1 MDKTTK
7 TILIVIGSLVVLC
20 ACAFAALLG
29 TGIWSFG
36 KVVQFADQNT
46 TEDPQKV
53 AQIASEIAEFDLPE
67 GFTKQYG
74 MKIASFSMVQYT
86 TRSEDTYI
94 FLAQFPAETSI
105 NPEEMMREINNGTR
119 DPSSPWRNMDT
130 TLVEQK
136 PIMIRGEETTLS
148 IGEGTN
154 DKGILYRMANAKF
167 QGKGKGPALLM
178 IVTPANQWDSKMV
191 TDFAASLR

>member
-20 ACAFAALLG
+20 ACTFAALLG
-29 TGIWSFG
+29 TGIWSFS

-67 GFTKQYG
+67 GFTTQYG
-74 MKIASFSMVQYT
+74 MKIAAFSMVQYT

-94 FLAQFPAETSI
+94 FLAQFPAQTSI
-105 NPEEMMREINNGTR
+105 NPEEMMREINNGAR
-119 DPSSPWRNMDT
+119 DPSSPWHNMDT

-136 PIMIRGEETTLS
+136 SIMIRGEETTLS
-148 IGEGTN
+148 IGEGIN
-154 DKGILYRMANAKF
+154 DKGILYRIANARF
-167 QGKGKGPALLM
+167 QGNGEGPALLL
-178 IVTPANQWDSKMV
+178 VVAPADQWDSKMV